1 MDQFSF
7 KFDAYGGL
15 GEVRGVL
22 QFDGEQLRLHYQVAD
37 AMLGAIRSQP
47 REVAFAPEAVLDI
60 AYSAGWFWLMPR
72 VELQVSDVAR
82 IADIPLE
89 TAGSLRLHLPF
100 SQRRVAR
107 RLVESLALPAAS
119 VACVGSIPSWHGW
132 VGASAA
138 RHCRPIMRQRARRR
152 VARSR
157 SSCARRSRPAS
168 RSC

>member
-37 AMLGAIRSQP
+37 AMLGAIRSKP
-47 REVAFAPEAVLDI
+47 REVVFPPEAVMDVT
-60 AYSAGWFWLMPR
+60 YSAGWFWLMPR
-72 VELQVSDVAR
+72 VELLVSEVAR

-100 SQRRVAR
+100 AQRRVAR
-107 RLVESLALPAAS
+107 RLVESLALACSERRLRRFDSELARMGGGDRGTSS
-119 VACVGSIPSWHGW
+119 VPG
-132 VGASAA
+132 SAA
-138 RHCRPIMRQRARRR
+138 TGAPSRRAE
-152 VARSR
+152 SE
-157 SSCARRSRPAS
+157 
-168 RSC
+168 